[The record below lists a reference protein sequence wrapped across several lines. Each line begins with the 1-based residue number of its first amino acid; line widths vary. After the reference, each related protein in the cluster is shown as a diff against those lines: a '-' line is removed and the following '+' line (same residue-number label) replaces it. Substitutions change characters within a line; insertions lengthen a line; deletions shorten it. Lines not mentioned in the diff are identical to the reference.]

1 MGWGVALLGLG
12 LYFCHPLAWGLGA
25 VAASWVWWRR
35 GSPQGWVW
43 WALVWSPSVL
53 LAGWFVWVSR
63 GQGSPEW
70 LPVGEVLSQ
79 ALRMDVAEPFRFQ
92 VPILALG
99 VGWAVVGVVVL
110 RWGRESGVL
119 RERAGWALVLGMV
132 SLGLCVAL
140 PEAGAGG
147 SLVAYRLTWVPWLWI
162 LAAGGLLLQG
172 APGVLRRGMAGLA
185 LAASAA
191 SLVSLTGVLRDY
203 QAGAAAVR
211 HLLAQVGDNEV
222 MEVRMDPAWRTAG
235 RWRTAVW
242 EHAAGRVVQG
252 GRRVAW
258 INAYQVQ
265 AHGFPVRR
273 LEGARAAPDVVLV
286 WGAAQAP
293 QGWRLVAETKE
304 PRARLWRRSLEDLT
318 TR

>member
-1 MGWGVALLGLG
+1 LLIFPLAHHHLLYLGFWNYTLGVAGVLVLAGWVGGTWGGGARMGWGVALLGLG

-43 WALVWSPSVL
+43 WALVWSPSAL
-53 LAGWFVWVSR
+53 LAAWFVWASR

-70 LPVGEVLSQ
+70 RPVGEVLGQ

-99 VGWAVVGVVVL
+99 
-110 RWGRESGVL
+110 
-119 RERAGWALVLGMV
+119 AGWA
-132 SLGLCVAL
+132 A
-140 PEAGAGG
+140 
-147 SLVAYRLTWVPWLWI
+147 
-162 LAAGGLLLQG
+162 
-172 APGVLRRGMAGLA
+172 
-185 LAASAA
+185 AA
-191 SLVSLTGVLRDY
+191 SLVSLTGVLRDH
-203 QAGAAAVR
+203 QVGAAAVR
-211 HLLAQVGDNEV
+211 DLLERVGEDEV

-252 GRRVAW
+252 GRRAAW
-258 INAYQVQ
+258 VNAYQMG

-273 LEGARAAPDVVLV
+273 LEGVRAEPDVVLV

-304 PRARLWRRSLEDLT
+304 PRAGLWRRGVEKLT
-318 TR
+318 PR